1 MMHKQRIWDIKEY
14 NKEKASCF
22 AAELGISPL
31 VTGILLE
38 RGVNSIDAMRDFLYG
53 SAQPFHD
60 PFLLKD
66 MQRSVER
73 ITRALAAGEKL
84 TVYGDYDVDGI
95 TASSLLYLYL
105 KGRGAQVQTYIPQ
118 RKSEGYGLNDEALRT
133 IAEGGSTLVIT
144 VDCGISGLHEV
155 QQAPECLDIII
166 TDHHTV
172 PPELPPAY
180 AIINAKQ
187 ADCAYPFKELSGV
200 GIAFKLCQALEQGAP
215 GSLPAWQGL
224 TELAAMGTVADI
236 VPLVGENREL
246 VRRGLKAMETT
257 QLVGLRALIKAS
269 GCPQENIAADNI
281 GFGLAPRLNAVGR
294 LEHAQLAV
302 ELLVTQDAA
311 KAEAI
316 AEKLN
321 KENSLRQE
329 ICRQIMEEAEELLA
343 QEQHIDTA
351 IVLASS
357 GWHQGVIG
365 IVASRLVEK
374 YHLPTILISLSDD
387 GMAKGSCRSI
397 PALNLYEA
405 IAAERDILTQFGGH
419 HQAAGLTLPAAKV
432 PEFRERFRA
441 YVAAQLQ
448 PEDYLPHQTVDC
460 VVSGTGE
467 ITEQDLQQL
476 ALLEPCGCENTPPV
490 FAFHKAVLHNE
501 RAMGKERNHLQF
513 SLDKGD
519 FSYRCVMWNN
529 ADLLPFLFDGAVAD
543 VAFQPKLNVWNNER
557 SVQLHVSSL
566 RQPLTVGDFRR
577 GTEDRFSVL
586 RALARVQDRLTVYVS
601 SATAGSMMSRWLQD
615 NQDISGYLDIR
626 LYSSFSAQQDESLQQ
641 TVILLELPPYP
652 LKQFAAQLKKQGAK
666 SIMLLFD
673 HNDYQREAAQL
684 MLTHPDRA
692 AMATAYKLVMHALG
706 RQAEVAFT
714 QLLEKNYTQIS
725 ENAVKIM
732 EQLGFISYNN
742 GIIKK
747 GVINRCSLE
756 DSPLYVSLQQERA
769 ELERTFQ
776 ENIRLN
782 QHDLLRG

>member
-73 ITRALAAGEKL
+73 IARALAAGEKI

-187 ADCAYPFKELSGV
+187 SDCAYPFKELSGV

-215 GSLPAWQGL
+215 DSLPAWQGL

-269 GCPQENIAADNI
+269 GCPQENIVADNI

-374 YHLPTILISLSDD
+374 YHLPTILISLSED

-419 HQAAGLTLPAAKV
+419 HQAAGLTLSAAKV

-566 RQPLTVGDFRR
+566 RQPLTLGDFRR

-586 RALARVQDRLTVYVS
+586 RALARVHDRLTVYVS
-601 SATAGSMMSRWLQD
+601 SAAAGSMMSRWLQD

-626 LYSSFSAQQDESLQQ
+626 LYSSFYAQQDETLQQ
-641 TVILLELPPYP
+641 TVILLELPPYL
-652 LKQFAAQLKKQGAK
+652 LKQFAAQLKKQGAQ

-706 RQAEVAFT
+706 MQAEVAFA

>member
-38 RGVNSIDAMRDFLYG
+38 RGVDSIDAMRDFLYG

-73 ITRALAAGEKL
+73 IACALAAGEKI

-105 KGRGAQVQTYIPQ
+105 KGRGAHVQTYIPQ

-200 GIAFKLCQALEQGAP
+200 GIAFKLCQALEQGVP

-269 GCPQENIAADNI
+269 GCPQEHIAADNI

-329 ICRQIMEEAEELLA
+329 ICRQIMEEAEEMLA

-374 YHLPTILISLSDD
+374 YHLPTILISLSED

-501 RAMGKERNHLQF
+501 RAMGKERNHLQL

-566 RQPLTVGDFRR
+566 RQPLTLGDFRR

-586 RALARVQDRLTVYVS
+586 RALARVHDRLTVYVS
-601 SATAGSMMSRWLQD
+601 SADAGSMMSRWLQD

-652 LKQFAAQLKKQGAK
+652 LKQFAAQLKKQGAQ

-706 RQAEVAFT
+706 MQAEVAFA

>member
-1 MMHKQRIWDIKEY
+1 MMHKQRIWDIKDY
-14 NKEKASCF
+14 NKEKAGFF
-22 AAELGISPL
+22 ASELGISPL

-38 RGVNSIDAMRDFLYG
+38 RGLQDADAMREFLYG
-53 SAQPFHD
+53 STTPFHD

-73 ITRALAAGEKL
+73 IERALDAGEKI

-105 KGRGAQVQTYIPQ
+105 KERGAQVETYIPK

-133 IAEGGSTLVIT
+133 LAEGGTTLVVT

-155 QQAPECLDIII
+155 AAAPKSLDIII

-187 ADCAYPFKELSGV
+187 ADCGYPFKDLSGV
-200 GIAFKLCQALEQGAP
+200 GIAFKLCQALEQKAP
-215 GSLPAWQGL
+215 GQLPTWQGL

-236 VPLVGENREL
+236 VPLVGENREI
-246 VRRGLKAMETT
+246 VRRGLAAMATT
-257 QLVGLRALIKAS
+257 KLVGLKALIAAS
-269 GCPQENIAADNI
+269 GCKQDSICAENI

-302 ELLVTQDAA
+302 ELLVTSDAA

-316 AEKLN
+316 ATKLN
-321 KENSLRQE
+321 QENSLRQE

-343 QEQHIDTA
+343 QEKHIDTA
-351 IVLASS
+351 IVLASA
-357 GWHQGVIG
+357 GWHQGVVG

-374 YHLPTILISLSDD
+374 YHLPTILISLSED

-405 IAAERDILTQFGGH
+405 IAAESDILTQFGGH

-432 PEFRERFRA
+432 AEFKERFRA
-441 YVAAQLQ
+441 YVSVHLNK
-448 PEDYLPHQTVDC
+448 EDYLPHQTIDC

-467 ITEQDLQQL
+467 ITEQDLEQL
-476 ALLEPCGCENTPPV
+476 ELLEPCGCENQAPV
-490 FAFHKAVLHNE
+490 FAFHKAVLHNA

-513 SLDKGD
+513 VLDKGD

-529 ADLLPFLFDGAVAD
+529 AELLPVLFEGVVAD
-543 VAFQPKLNVWNNER
+543 VAFQPRLNVWNNER
-557 SVQLHVSSL
+557 SVQLHVASV
-566 RQPLTVGDFRR
+566 RQPLMLVDWRQSN
-577 GTEDRFSVL
+577 EDRLSVL
-586 RALARVQDRLTVYVS
+586 QALMRVNDKITVYAADAS
-601 SATAGSMMSRWLQD
+601 LAEALKKSGLTAYFELRSYVDYASFPTVEKTVAL
-615 NQDISGYLDIR
+615 LD
-626 LYSSFSAQQDESLQQ
+626 A
-641 TVILLELPPYP
+641 PPYP
-652 LKQFAAQLKKQGAK
+652 LRELLAYCRRAGAETVLLLFSEQQQSAQL
-666 SIMLLFD
+666 L
-673 HNDYQREAAQL
+673 
-684 MLTHPDRA
+684 LTHPDRE
-692 AMATAYKLVMHALG
+692 AMAVAYKLVMHVL
-706 RQAEVAFT
+706 QSQTEVDCAR
-714 QLLEKNYTQIS
+714 LLEENSTQIS

-747 GVINRCSLE
+747 GVIKRCSLE
-756 DSPLYVSLQQERA
+756 GAPLYVALQQERA
-769 ELERTFQ
+769 ELERTMQ
-776 ENIRLN
+776 ENFKLS

>member
-1 MMHKQRIWDIKEY
+1 MMHKQRIWDIKDY
-14 NKEKASCF
+14 NKEKAGFF
-22 AAELGISPL
+22 ASELGISPL

-38 RGVNSIDAMRDFLYG
+38 RGLQDADAMREFLYG
-53 SAQPFHD
+53 SATPFHD

-66 MQRSVER
+66 MQRSVQR
-73 ITRALAAGEKL
+73 IEQALDAGEKI

-105 KGRGAQVQTYIPQ
+105 KSRGAQVETYIPK

-133 IAEGGSTLVIT
+133 LAESGTTLVVT

-155 QQAPECLDIII
+155 AAAPKSLDIII

-172 PPELPPAY
+172 PPELPPDY

-187 ADCAYPFKELSGV
+187 SDCGYPFKDLSGV
-200 GIAFKLCQALEQGAP
+200 GIAFKLCQALEQRMP
-215 GSLPAWQGL
+215 GKLPAWQGL

-236 VPLVGENREL
+236 VPLVGENREI
-246 VRRGLKAMETT
+246 VRRGLVAMRDT
-257 QLVGLRALIKAS
+257 QLVGLKALIKAS
-269 GCPQENIAADNI
+269 GCKQESICAENI

-316 AEKLN
+316 ATKLN
-321 KENSLRQE
+321 QENSLRQE

-351 IVLASS
+351 IVLASA
-357 GWHQGVIG
+357 GWHQGVVG

-374 YHLPTILISLSDD
+374 YHLPTILISLSED

-397 PALNLYEA
+397 PALNLYDA
-405 IAAERDILTQFGGH
+405 IAAESDILTQFGGH

-441 YVAAQLQ
+441 YVAAQLK
-448 PEDYLPHQTVDC
+448 PEDYLPHQTIDC

-476 ALLEPCGCENTPPV
+476 DLLEPCGCENSSPV
-490 FAFHKAVLHNE
+490 FAFHKAVLHNA

-513 SLDKGD
+513 ILDKGD

-529 ADLLPFLFDGAVAD
+529 AELLPVLFEGVVAD
-543 VAFQPKLNVWNNER
+543 VAFQPRLNVWNNER
-557 SVQLHVSSL
+557 SVQLHVASV
-566 RQPLTVGDFRR
+566 RQPLMLSDWRNSS
-577 GTEDRFSVL
+577 EDKLSML
-586 RALARVQDRLTVYVS
+586 RALMRVNDKITVFAES
-601 SATAGSMMSRWLQD
+601 KSFASALAKSGLMPYFELRSYKDYAGSAAVEKTVAL
-615 NQDISGYLDIR
+615 LD
-626 LYSSFSAQQDESLQQ
+626 APPCSLR
-641 TVILLELPPYP
+641 ELVNYC
-652 LKQFAAQLKKQGAK
+652 KRAGAEQVL
-666 SIMLLFD
+666 LLF
-673 HNDYQREAAQL
+673 NEKEARQQL
-684 MLTHPDRA
+684 ALTHPDRE
-692 AMATAYKLVMHALG
+692 AMATAYKLVMHVL
-706 RQAEVAFT
+706 QLQTEVDCT
-714 QLLEKNYTQIS
+714 RLISENSTQIS

-747 GVINRCSLE
+747 GVIKRCSLE
-756 DSPLYVSLQQERA
+756 DAPLYVALQQERA
-769 ELERTFQ
+769 GLERSYQ
-776 ENIRLN
+776 ENFKLS

>member
-1 MMHKQRIWDIKEY
+1 MMHKQRIWDIKDY
-14 NKEKASCF
+14 NKEKAGFF
-22 AAELGISPL
+22 ASELGISPL

-38 RGVNSIDAMRDFLYG
+38 RGLQDADKMREFLYG
-53 SAQPFHD
+53 SATPFHD

-73 ITRALAAGEKL
+73 IERALDAGEKI

-105 KGRGAQVQTYIPQ
+105 KGRGAKVETYIPK

-133 IAEGGSTLVIT
+133 LAEGRTTLVVT

-155 QQAPECLDIII
+155 AAAPKSLDIII

-187 ADCAYPFKELSGV
+187 SDCHYPFKDLSGV
-200 GIAFKLCQALEQGAP
+200 GIAFKLCQALEQKKP
-215 GSLPAWQGL
+215 GQLPIWQGL

-236 VPLVGENREL
+236 VPLVGENREI
-246 VRRGLKAMETT
+246 VRRGLAAMRDTN
-257 QLVGLRALIKAS
+257 LVGLKALIKAS
-269 GCPQENIAADNI
+269 GCKQESICAENI

-311 KAEAI
+311 KAEDI
-316 AEKLN
+316 ATKLN
-321 KENSLRQE
+321 QENALRQE
-329 ICRQIMEEAEELLA
+329 ICRQIMEEAEEMLA

-351 IVLASS
+351 IVLASA
-357 GWHQGVIG
+357 GWHQGVVG

-374 YHLPTILISLSDD
+374 YHLPTILISLSED

-397 PALNLYEA
+397 PALNLYDA
-405 IAAERDILTQFGGH
+405 IAAESDILTQFGGH

-441 YVAAQLQ
+441 YVAAHLQ
-448 PEDYLPHQTVDC
+448 PEDYLPHQTIDC

-467 ITEQDLQQL
+467 ITEQDLEQL
-476 ALLEPCGCENTPPV
+476 ELLEPCGCENASPV
-490 FAFHKAVLHNE
+490 FAFHKAVLHNA

-513 SLDKGD
+513 ILDKGD

-529 ADLLPFLFDGAVAD
+529 AELLPVLFEGVVAD
-543 VAFQPKLNVWNNER
+543 VAFQPRLNVWNNER
-557 SVQLHVSSL
+557 SVQLHVASV
-566 RQPLTVGDFRR
+566 RQPLMLGDWRQSS
-577 GTEDRFSVL
+577 EDKLDVL
-586 RALARVQDRLTVYVS
+586 RALMRVNDRITIYAESRKVASELEKSVLTPYFELRS
-601 SATAGSMMSRWLQD
+601 YAGYEKYAAVQK
-615 NQDISGYLDIR
+615 
-626 LYSSFSAQQDESLQQ
+626 
-641 TVILLELPPYP
+641 TVALLETPPCP
-652 LKQFAAQLKKQGAK
+652 LRELLAYCKRAGAEQLL
-666 SIMLLFD
+666 LLF
-673 HNDYQREAAQL
+673 NEKEASQQL
-684 MLTHPDRA
+684 ALTHPDRE
-692 AMATAYKLVMHALG
+692 AMTVAYKLVMHVL
-706 RQAEVAFT
+706 QSQTEVDCT
-714 QLLEKNYTQIS
+714 RLISENSTQIS

-747 GVINRCSLE
+747 GVIKRCSLE
-756 DSPLYVSLQQERA
+756 DAPLYVSLQQERA
-769 ELERTFQ
+769 ELERTMQ
-776 ENIRLN
+776 ENFKLS

>member
-1 MMHKQRIWDIKEY
+1 MMHKQRIWDIKDY
-14 NKEKASCF
+14 NKEKAGFF
-22 AAELGISPL
+22 ASELGISPL

-38 RGVNSIDAMRDFLYG
+38 RGLQDADKMREFLYG
-53 SAQPFHD
+53 SATPFHD

-73 ITRALAAGEKL
+73 IERALDAGEKI

-105 KGRGAQVQTYIPQ
+105 KGRGAKVETYIPK

-133 IAEGGSTLVIT
+133 LAEGRTTLVVT

-155 QQAPECLDIII
+155 AAAPKSLDIII

-187 ADCAYPFKELSGV
+187 SDCHYPFKDLSGV
-200 GIAFKLCQALEQGAP
+200 GIAFKLCQALEQKKP
-215 GSLPAWQGL
+215 GQLPIWQGL
-224 TELAAMGTVADI
+224 TELAAKGTVAEI
-236 VPLVGENREL
+236 EPLVGENREI
-246 VRRGLKAMETT
+246 VRRGLAAMRDTN
-257 QLVGLRALIKAS
+257 LVGLKALIKAS
-269 GCPQENIAADNI
+269 GCKQESICAENI

-311 KAEAI
+311 KAEDI
-316 AEKLN
+316 ATKLN
-321 KENSLRQE
+321 QENALRQE
-329 ICRQIMEEAEELLA
+329 ICRQIMEEAEEMLA

-351 IVLASS
+351 IVLASA
-357 GWHQGVIG
+357 GWHQGVVG

-374 YHLPTILISLSDD
+374 YHLPTILISLSED

-397 PALNLYEA
+397 PALNLYDA
-405 IAAERDILTQFGGH
+405 IAAESDILTQFGGH

-441 YVAAQLQ
+441 YVAAHLQ
-448 PEDYLPHQTVDC
+448 PEDYLPHQTIDC

-467 ITEQDLQQL
+467 ITEQDLEQL
-476 ALLEPCGCENTPPV
+476 ELLEPCGCENASPV
-490 FAFHKAVLHNE
+490 FAFHKAVLHNA

-513 SLDKGD
+513 ILDKGD

-529 ADLLPFLFDGAVAD
+529 AELLPVLFEGVVAD
-543 VAFQPKLNVWNNER
+543 VAFQPRLNVWNNER
-557 SVQLHVSSL
+557 SVQLHVASV
-566 RQPLTVGDFRR
+566 RQPLMLGDWRQSS
-577 GTEDRFSVL
+577 EDKLDVL
-586 RALARVQDRLTVYVS
+586 RALMRVNDRITIYAESRKVASELEKSVLTPYFELRS
-601 SATAGSMMSRWLQD
+601 YAGYEKYAAVQK
-615 NQDISGYLDIR
+615 
-626 LYSSFSAQQDESLQQ
+626 
-641 TVILLELPPYP
+641 TVALLETPPCP
-652 LKQFAAQLKKQGAK
+652 LRELLAYCKRAGAEQLL
-666 SIMLLFD
+666 LLF
-673 HNDYQREAAQL
+673 NEKEATQQL
-684 MLTHPDRA
+684 ALTHPDRE
-692 AMATAYKLVMHALG
+692 AMTVAYKLVMHVL
-706 RQAEVAFT
+706 QSQTEVDCT
-714 QLLEKNYTQIS
+714 RLISENSTQIS

-747 GVINRCSLE
+747 GVIKRCSLE
-756 DSPLYVSLQQERA
+756 DAPLYVSLQQERA
-769 ELERTFQ
+769 ELERTMQ
-776 ENIRLN
+776 ENFKLS

>member
-14 NKEKASCF
+14 NKEKAGFF
-22 AAELGISPL
+22 ASELGISPL

-38 RGVNSIDAMRDFLYG
+38 RGLENIDAMRDFLYG
-53 SAQPFHD
+53 SKTPFHD

-73 ITRALAAGEKL
+73 IERALASGEKI

-105 KGRGAQVQTYIPQ
+105 KGRGAVVQTYIPQ

-133 IAEGGSTLVIT
+133 IAEGGSTLVVT

-155 QQAPECLDIII
+155 EAAPRSLDIII

-172 PPELPPAY
+172 PPVLPPAY

-187 ADCAYPFKELSGV
+187 ADCGYPFKELSGV
-200 GIAFKLCQALEQGAP
+200 GIAFKLCQALEQRKP
-215 GSLPAWQGL
+215 GHLPEWAGL

-236 VPLVGENREL
+236 VPLVGENREI
-246 VRRGLKAMETT
+246 VRRGLAAMRST

-269 GCPQENIAADNI
+269 GCAQESIGAENI

-311 KAEAI
+311 KAETI
-316 AEKLN
+316 ATKLN
-321 KENSLRQE
+321 QENSLRQE
-329 ICRQIMEEAEELLA
+329 ICRKIMEEAESLLA
-343 QEQHIDTA
+343 AEQHIDTA
-351 IVLASS
+351 IVLASA
-357 GWHQGVIG
+357 GWHQGVVG

-374 YHLPTILISLSDD
+374 YHLPTILISLGED

-397 PALNLYEA
+397 PALNLYDA
-405 IAAERDILTQFGGH
+405 IAAESDILTQFGGH

-432 PEFRERFRA
+432 PEFRARFRA
-441 YVAAQLQ
+441 YVAEHLAS
-448 PEDYLPHQTVDC
+448 EDYLPHQTIDC

-467 ITEQDLQQL
+467 ITEQDLEQL
-476 ALLEPCGCENTPPV
+476 ALLEPCGCANMPPV
-490 FAFHKAVLHNE
+490 FAFRKAALHNE

-513 SLDKGD
+513 TLDKGD

-529 ADLLPFLFDGAVAD
+529 AELLPFLFDGVVAD

-557 SVQLHVSSL
+557 SVQLHVASI
-566 RQPLTVGDFRR
+566 RQPLMLGDFRYS
-577 GTEDRFSVL
+577 GEDSQVL
-586 RALARVQDRLTVYVS
+586 LESLARVQDKVTVFVDGVVVMRAVQAS
-601 SATAGSMMSRWLQD
+601 KLAQ
-615 NQDISGYLDIR
+615 YLDVR
-626 LYSSFSAQQDESLQQ
+626 CYEACKLPDAVAKTVVLLRPPSFSLRVFVAQCRRAGADNVFLLYNQQ
-641 TVILLELPPYP
+641 EAENTLAE
-652 LKQFAAQLKKQGAK
+652 FQLA
-666 SIMLLFD
+666 
-673 HNDYQREAAQL
+673 
-684 MLTHPDRA
+684 HPDRE
-692 AMATAYKLVMHALG
+692 AMAMAYKLVMHVLQMQTSVDAGHLIE
-706 RQAEVAFT
+706 ANST
-714 QLLEKNYTQIS
+714 HIS

-747 GVINRCSLE
+747 GVIRRCSLE

-769 ELERTFQ
+769 ELEHVLQ
-776 ENIRLN
+776 ENIRLS
-782 QHDLLRG
+782 QHDILRG